1 MPVMNKLSA
10 RAKANPQRIVFPE
23 GEDERVIKAATRLAQ
38 DELIKP
44 ILVGNQEMITN
55 QAQSLAV
62 DLSTLEILD
71 PNTFE
76 DHSYFAS
83 CLFELR
89 QKKGMT
95 LEKAHAAVKE
105 PLWFATLMVRL
116 GLADGL
122 VGGAVHTTADMVRA
136 AIQGIG
142 LAPDCRLVSSC
153 FIIIPHNK
161 LAPELHPMVFS
172 DCALVIAPNNEEMAE
187 IALSAADTA
196 RRLLDVEPRVG
207 MLSFSTNNSAH
218 HDHVDRV
225 ASATQMVKARD
236 PELLID
242 GELQLD
248 AALVPEIAQRKLKHS
263 MTNSRANVLVFPSL
277 EAGNIGY
284 KIAERIGGARA
295 IGPILQGLAKPANDL
310 SRGCST
316 DDIYNTA
323 IVTAVQALEQ

>member
-1 MPVMNKLSA
+1 MPVMNQLAA
-10 RAKANPQRIVFPE
+10 RAKASPQRIVFPE
-23 GEDERVIKAATRLAQ
+23 GEDERVIQAAQRLAHNQ
-38 DELIKP
+38 LVQP
-44 ILVGNQEMITN
+44 ILVGDLAAITA
-55 QAQSLAV
+55 QAKALGIDMSSFEV
-62 DLSTLEILD
+62 LD
-71 PNTFE
+71 PNTSA
-76 DHSYFAS
+76 HHPYFAS

-95 LEKAHAAVKE
+95 LAKAQAAVRE

-116 GLADGL
+116 GFADGL
-122 VGGAVHTTADMVRA
+122 VGGAVHTTADMVRT

-153 FIIIPHNK
+153 FIIIPHDK
-161 LAPELHPMVFS
+161 LVPELHPMIFS
-172 DCALVIAPNNEEMAE
+172 DCALVIAPDAQQMAE

-196 RRLLDVEPRVG
+196 RRLLKVEPRVG
-207 MLSFSTNNSAH
+207 MLSFSTNNSAS

-225 ASATQMVKARD
+225 ATATQLVRERD

-263 MTNSRANVLVFPSL
+263 MTNSRANVLIFPSL

-295 IGPILQGLAKPANDL
+295 IGPMLQGLAKPANDL

-323 IVTAVQALEQ
+323 IVTAVQSLEQ